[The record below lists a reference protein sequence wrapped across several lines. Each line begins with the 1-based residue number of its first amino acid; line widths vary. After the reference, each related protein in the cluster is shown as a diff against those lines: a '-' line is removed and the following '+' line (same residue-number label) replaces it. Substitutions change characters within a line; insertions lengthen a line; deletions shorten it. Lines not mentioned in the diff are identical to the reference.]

1 MHSVPWQVQIIDEE
15 LVILM
20 AVSRAYRDKPVDII
34 TATNIDQALGQM
46 NVFNFDL
53 FLLDLD
59 MKGCCSF
66 KLLEIMTER
75 FPEIPAILM
84 TTRDIGSPKL
94 LEQIATVRLS
104 YCWQLLEKPFGY
116 EKLTG
121 LIFRAL
127 QARSI
132 ATSENHQCVVV
143 DGDEKRRCKRFSRFE
158 QINMS
163 YPLACT
169 ASSQTVPFLVTLM
182 DISVGGLGL
191 SSRKQL
197 TVPQMI
203 SFDEKFM
210 HQSGIIVWSQVQDD
224 QSCRSGIQFT

>member
-1 MHSVPWQVQIIDEE
+1 MPSVPWQVQIIDEE

-20 AVSRAYRDKPVDII
+20 AVSRAYRDKPVDIV
-34 TATNIDQALGQM
+34 TATNVDQALGQM
-46 NVFNFDL
+46 DVFNFDL

-59 MKGCCSF
+59 MKGSCSF

-75 FPEIPAILM
+75 CPEIPVILM
-84 TTRDIGSPKL
+84 TTRNLGSQKL
-94 LEQIATVRLS
+94 LEQIDAVRLT
-104 YCWQLLEKPFGY
+104 YCWHLLEKPFGY

-121 LIFRAL
+121 LICRAL

-132 ATSENHQCVVV
+132 AAAGNHQSAVAA
-143 DGDEKRRCKRFSRFE
+143 GDEKRRCKRFSRFE

-163 YPLACT
+163 SPITCA

-197 TVPQMI
+197 TVPQLVG
-203 SFDEKFM
+203 FDEKFM
-210 HQSGIIVWSQVQDD
+210 HQSGVIVWSRVQDD
-224 QSCRSGIQFT
+224 QSYRAGIQFT